1 MRPSSPGQCA
11 VPGNINTAPLTSTN
25 AGKAGSV
32 QAMRVSLGVLS
43 TLVPLLTRTA
53 VLYSEYC
60 VLGLSSEGE
69 NISQVTS
76 FSFSFLPSSW
86 TEVTSVSTVVKV
98 EVTLSDTFL

>member
-1 MRPSSPGQCA
+1 MRPSIPGHALCTG
-11 VPGNINTAPLTSTN
+11 PGLAIILWALLTSTN

-43 TLVPLLTRTA
+43 SLVPLLTSTA

-69 NISQVTS
+69 ISVRSGQVRS
-76 FSFSFLPSSW
+76 GQVRANQGS
-86 TEVTSVSTVVKV
+86 
-98 EVTLSDTFL
+98 